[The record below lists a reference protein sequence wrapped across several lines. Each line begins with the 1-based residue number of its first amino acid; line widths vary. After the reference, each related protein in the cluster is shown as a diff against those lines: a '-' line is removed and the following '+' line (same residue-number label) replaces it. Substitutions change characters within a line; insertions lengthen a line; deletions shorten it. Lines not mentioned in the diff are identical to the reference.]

1 MYPPANPSAA
11 LDQARRLHPTGGPY
25 TSGLYRYDQDVHG
38 ALPSPADVARKV
50 RGLAPLR
57 APGPSGW
64 TKELLAPALMED
76 DPRECV
82 TWIVHGIITNIL
94 PNSMREILTGATLK
108 LFSKPG
114 APAGHHSTYRPIA
127 MGEVFLKLAGLLAL
141 ERVREHLPTVFQGL
155 QFGAQYTQGCE
166 HIVYEVR
173 DHFRDRPDEVIV
185 AADLENAFNSISRSA
200 IFRAIRGNPKLLP
213 LEGITLFGYGK
224 PSALHLGEGNVLM
237 STRGV
242 KQGDPLSPILFAIGI
257 QGAISRVAAKF
268 PSSLKL
274 WAYLD
279 DVTLAGEPK
288 VCGEA
293 LDALQG
299 EIKFLGL
306 KLNAAKS
313 KVATR
318 GDDLYLA
325 FKGTRMVHSPGGVKL
340 LGAYI
345 GASESVEEE
354 WVLSK
359 VPKVASFLGK
369 LKDLPRQCTLP
380 LLRLC
385 GSPRWN
391 YIMRTHEPPVTK
403 MANKQI
409 DCAIKAC
416 SEALLGGMG
425 PLGKSPFSNP
435 LFTADFLGTIPFEHK
450 GEDMQ
455 GKAKNA
461 LQGFTQVRQ
470 PRS

>member
-1 MYPPANPSAA
+1 
-11 LDQARRLHPTGGPY
+11 
-25 TSGLYRYDQDVHG
+25 
-38 ALPSPADVARKV
+38 
-50 RGLAPLR
+50 
-57 APGPSGW
+57 
-64 TKELLAPALMED
+64 
-76 DPRECV
+76 
-82 TWIVHGIITNIL
+82 
-94 PNSMREILTGATLK
+94 
-108 LFSKPG
+108 
-114 APAGHHSTYRPIA
+114 
-127 MGEVFLKLAGLLAL
+127 MGQVFLKLAGLLAL

-224 PSALHLGEGNVLM
+224 PSAFHLGEGDVLM

-242 KQGDPLSPILFAIGI
+242 KRGDPLAPILFAIGI

-306 KLNAAKS
+306 KLNPAKS

-318 GDDLYLA
+318 RDDQH
-325 FKGTRMVHSPGGVKL
+325 TR
-340 LGAYI
+340 
-345 GASESVEEE
+345 
-354 WVLSK
+354 LSK
-359 VPKVASFLGK
+359 APEWCT
-369 LKDLPRQCTLP
+369 PRAGLSSLELTLE
-380 LLRLC
+380 LRSRLRRNGC
-385 GSPRWN
+385 SPRYPRW
-391 YIMRTHEPPVTK
+391 PPSWG
-403 MANKQI
+403 N
-409 DCAIKAC
+409 
-416 SEALLGGMG
+416 
-425 PLGKSPFSNP
+425 
-435 LFTADFLGTIPFEHK
+435 
-450 GEDMQ
+450 
-455 GKAKNA
+455 
-461 LQGFTQVRQ
+461 
-470 PRS
+470 